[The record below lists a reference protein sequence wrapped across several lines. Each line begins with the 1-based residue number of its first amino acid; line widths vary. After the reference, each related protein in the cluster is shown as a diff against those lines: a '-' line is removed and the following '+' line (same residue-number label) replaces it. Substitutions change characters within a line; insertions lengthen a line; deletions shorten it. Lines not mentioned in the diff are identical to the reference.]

1 MEDKKAL
8 IGETL
13 YKEIKQQLL
22 ELSEKRL
29 AKRKAERELETNQYK
44 RKKNKEDAFEKIET
58 TACHQVWAIDFTYK

>member
-1 MEDKKAL
+1 MGGRKGALKLLEDKKVL

-29 AKRKAERELETNQYK
+29 AGLKLESELAKNQYK
-44 RKKNKEDAFEKIET
+44 RKKKKEDSF
-58 TACHQVWAIDFTYK
+58 